1 MSMMATVASTE
12 YAIKLLAGEILDKDN
27 IDLKV
32 LEQCMSD
39 YANVV
44 VTTSPLVE
52 RINENTVEYSN
63 FRLVSMDFLTYGE

>member
-1 MSMMATVASTE
+1 M
-12 YAIKLLAGEILDKDN
+12 DKDN